1 MGRIV
6 LSVVLGLLSPFVF
19 IMGAEPFEVSGKNS
33 IQEVLAGCIAVAL
46 YLAVCQF
53 LVARNSGNRFRAD
66 WPILAAM
73 MAPVLAMFFFIAAV
87 EKGDVMLEQG
97 VPMLLAGC
105 IGCLAGSVAGHRG
118 TSPARAR
125 SSPDGR
131 AAWRVILR
139 AGAGLFLVV
148 AATLV
153 VVVIP
158 AVARDTS
165 PHATPGPAAKA
176 FIVSVVLH
184 GFLAALILW
193 RSRGDNLPVMPGV
206 FGLLLG
212 LLLLAPAAGFAH
224 HGPAMH
230 PAVIALWASTG
241 IDFVV
246 GACSLVAAAMVR
258 KPGLPEGELRFP

>member
-1 MGRIV
+1 MWCW
-6 LSVVLGLLSPFVF
+6 S
-19 IMGAEPFEVSGKNS
+19 
-33 IQEVLAGCIAVAL
+33 
-46 YLAVCQF
+46 
-53 LVARNSGNRFRAD
+53 RAF
-66 WPILAAM
+66 P
-73 MAPVLAMFFFIAAV
+73 
-87 EKGDVMLEQG
+87 
-97 VPMLLAGC
+97 C
-105 IGCLAGSVAGHRG
+105 CL
-118 TSPARAR
+118 PARSGA
-125 SSPDGR
+125 SPDQWPDTGEQR
-131 AAWRVILR
+131 RRAHAPNGQAAWRVILR

-165 PHATPGPAAKA
+165 PHATPGPAVKA

-184 GFLAALILW
+184 GFLAAFMLW
-193 RSRGDNLPVMPGV
+193 RTRGGKLPVVAGV

-230 PAVIALWASTG
+230 PAAIALWACTG

-246 GACSLVAAAMVR
+246 GACVFGGGGDGAGTRIARRGATVSLTNTTGRPARRLASSGRGAKDNNCR
-258 KPGLPEGELRFP
+258 PGCGPGTRRGGGSRGGRIR

>member
-1 MGRIV
+1 MGKIV
-6 LSVVLGLLSPFVF
+6 LSVVLGLLSPLVF
-19 IMGAEPFEVSGKNS
+19 IMGAEPFEARGETS
-33 IQEVLAGCIAVAL
+33 IQEILAGCIAVAL

-53 LVARNSGNRFRAD
+53 MATRNSSSGLRAD

-73 MAPVLAMFFFIAAV
+73 MAPLLAVVLFIFERDAV
-87 EKGDVMLEQG
+87 LTQG

-105 IGCLAGSVAGHRG
+105 IGCLAGSVAGHLG
-118 TSPARAR
+118 TRTAPNRQ
-125 SSPDGR
+125 
-131 AAWRVILR
+131 AALRVVLR

-165 PHATPGPAAKA
+165 PHATPGPAVKA

-184 GFLAALILW
+184 GFLGAFMLW
-193 RSRGDNLPVMPGV
+193 RSRGGKLPVVAGV

-212 LLLLAPAAGFAH
+212 LPLLGAAGAFAH
-224 HGPAMH
+224 MH
-230 PAVIALWASTG
+230 PAAIALWACTG

-246 GACSLVAAAMVR
+246 GASSLVAAAMVR
-258 KPGLPEGELRFP
+258 EPELPEGELRFP

>member
-1 MGRIV
+1 MGKIV
-6 LSVVLGLLSPFVF
+6 LSVVLGLLAPFVF
-19 IMGAEPFEVSGKNS
+19 IMGAEPFEARGKTS
-33 IQEVLAGCIAVAL
+33 VQEVLAGCIAGAL

-53 LVARNSGNRFRAD
+53 MATRNSSSGIRAD

-73 MAPVLAMFFFIAAV
+73 MAPLLGMVLFIAAV
-87 EKGDVMLEQG
+87 ENGDVVLAQG

-105 IGCLAGSVAGHRG
+105 IGCLAGSVAGHLG
-118 TSPARAR
+118 TRTAPNRQ
-125 SSPDGR
+125 
-131 AAWRVILR
+131 AAWRVVLR

-158 AVARDTS
+158 AVAKDTS
-165 PHATPGPAAKA
+165 PHATPGPAVKA

-184 GFLAALILW
+184 GFLGAFMLW
-193 RSRGDNLPVMPGV
+193 RTRGGKLPVVAGV

-212 LLLLAPAAGFAH
+212 LFLLLAADAFG
-224 HGPAMH
+224 G
-230 PAVIALWASTG
+230 IALWACTG

-246 GACSLVAAAMVR
+246 GAASLAAAAMAR
-258 KPGLPEGELRFP
+258 EPELAEGELRFP